1 VNDYLSE
8 LIELTTEQLQQN
20 KCIAIEEQVDLLPLN
35 FGHIASYYYIK
46 TDTIELFSQNLDSQS
61 KMKNI
66 LEILSQSSEFQFIPI
81 RHRDDH
87 LLKLLQQDLVYKID
101 KPKFNDPMTKTNILL
116 QCHFSRK
123 ALPADFSWD
132 QKIILEQSTRL
143 ISGTLNKITC
153 IFLAMV
159 NVMSSNCWLKPAILA
174 IQLC

>member
-1 VNDYLSE
+1 
-8 LIELTTEQLQQN
+8 
-20 KCIAIEEQVDLLPLN
+20 
-35 FGHIASYYYIK
+35 
-46 TDTIELFSQNLDSQS
+46 
-61 KMKNI
+61 
-66 LEILSQSSEFQFIPI
+66 
-81 RHRDDH
+81 
-87 LLKLLQQDLVYKID
+87 
-101 KPKFNDPMTKTNILL
+101 MTKTNILL

-174 IQLC
+174 IQLCQMIIQAVWIDQQPLLQLPHFDLDLCAKFQ